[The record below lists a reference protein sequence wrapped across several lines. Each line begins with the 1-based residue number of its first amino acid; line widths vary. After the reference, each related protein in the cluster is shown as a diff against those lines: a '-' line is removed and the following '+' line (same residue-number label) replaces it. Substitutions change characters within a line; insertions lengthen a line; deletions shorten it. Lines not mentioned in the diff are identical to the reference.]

1 MQDRIQFPGSS
12 AGVNMWNN
20 NQLSML
26 DIITLISFVIGVANY
41 DETIDQ
47 TQLQNIL
54 NSVVSDIHSHLQ
66 EQDKKLDE
74 ITKILYGKED

>member
-1 MQDRIQFPGSS
+1 MG
-12 AGVNMWNN
+12 NN
-20 NQLSML
+20 NQLGML

-54 NSVVSDIHSHLQ
+54 NSVVSDIHNHLQ

-74 ITKILYGKED
+74 IIKTLYDKED